1 MRPTMNASPRFSVI
15 VCSIEALKFAHIYE
29 CYTRLLSGYPHE
41 IIGIHDATSLAEA
54 YNRGISQSSG
64 DILIFSHDDLL
75 ILDPLFADKIVDRL
89 HTFDLLGFAGTS
101 KLITATWFGAGQP
114 HLHGAIGHA
123 KPGEPQLAFNIY
135 GAATWPVVDNIQAID
150 GFCMI
155 ARRALAETVP
165 FDASTFDGFHLYD
178 LDFSY
183 AAYLTEHRLG
193 VCCDIPILQE
203 SAGNFANQHLHYA
216 ERFVIKYADQLA
228 ATRPEEISGQRPGR
242 VALFPD
248 HHALLR
254 AWQPEVMLRA
264 TQAMRRSL

>member
-1 MRPTMNASPRFSVI
+1 MTTPYISVI
-15 VCSIEALKFAHIYE
+15 ICSIDAGKFARISEHYRQ
-29 CYTRLLSGYPHE
+29 RLAAYRHE
-41 IIGIHDATSLAEA
+41 IIGIHDASSLAEG
-54 YNRGISQSSG
+54 YNRGIKCTSG

-75 ILDPLFADKIVDRL
+75 ILDPLFADKIIDRL

-155 ARRALAETVP
+155 ARRALAETVL

-183 AAYLTEHRLG
+183 AAYRAGHRLG
-193 VCCDIPILQE
+193 VCCDIPILHE

-216 ERFVIKYADQLA
+216 ERFVVKYATELA
-228 ATRPEEISGQRPGR
+228 TPPPEEITGQRPGR
-242 VALFPD
+242 GAMFPD